1 VDYLLNFL
9 KIQFWIRVNPV
20 CQLNDEVKLDP
31 KSTPTIKRLST
42 VMKII
47 IITITLIKI
56 AVVVVVI
63 YIFLY

>member
-1 VDYLLNFL
+1 
-9 KIQFWIRVNPV
+9 VNPV